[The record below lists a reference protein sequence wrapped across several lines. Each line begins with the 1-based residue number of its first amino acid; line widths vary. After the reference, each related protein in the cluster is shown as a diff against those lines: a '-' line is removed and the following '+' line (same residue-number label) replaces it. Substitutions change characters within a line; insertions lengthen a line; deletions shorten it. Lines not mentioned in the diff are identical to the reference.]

1 MPARSC
7 LLFDLDGTVADT
19 DPVHIVAFREM
30 MAPHGVPI
38 DEEIYRT
45 RISGRTNAVILAEFF
60 PDWDVERHE
69 RFADEKEACFRD
81 KARSLIG
88 PMPGLIALL
97 DQSRHAGIPLGV
109 VTNAPRANADFMLG
123 TLGIADRFNTVVLA
137 EDLAHGKPHPLPYAT
152 GVARLGAQ
160 AARSIAFEDSVAGL
174 SSARDAGLCTVGIA
188 SSQPEE
194 VLYGAGAT
202 LVVPD
207 FTDPRLAALLRE
219 RLG

>member
-1 MPARSC
+1 LRAC

-45 RISGRTNAVILAEFF
+45 RISGRTNAAILAEFF
-60 PDWDVERHE
+60 PDWSVERHE
-69 RFADEKEACFRD
+69 IFADEKEACFRER
-81 KARSLIG
+81 ARSLIE
-88 PMPGLIALL
+88 PMPGLIDLI
-97 DQSRHAGIPLGV
+97 DTSRAQGIPLGV

-123 TLGIADRFNTVVLA
+123 TLGIADRFDTVVLA
-137 EDLAHGKPHPLPYAT
+137 EELAHGKPHPLPYAT
-152 GVARLGAQ
+152 GVMRLGAD
-160 AARSIAFEDSVAGL
+160 AGRSIAFEDSVAGL
-174 SSARDAGLCTVGIA
+174 TSARDAGLCAIGIA

-202 LVVPD
+202 LVVAD